1 MVTSNF
7 NSQTKRVR
15 ELAKKDKRSAKDDK
29 RAPKKAET
37 HAPRAASG
45 STTAASKP
53 ARAPVATATPASNV
67 RSLAAS
73 AFIRRMNKTP

>member
-15 ELAKKDKRSAKDDK
+15 ELAKKDKRAH
-29 RAPKKAET
+29 KKAET
-37 HAPRAASG
+37 RATRAASG
-45 STTAASKP
+45 SATAASRP

>member
-15 ELAKKDKRSAKDDK
+15 ELAKKDKSSAKDDK
-29 RAPKKAET
+29 RVHKKAET
-37 HAPRAASG
+37 RAASG
-45 STTAASKP
+45 SATAASRP